1 MWLALLLAAVPADS
15 PRSVVLLPESGSPL
29 AVVAGA
35 APVTETPPS
44 LVEAR
49 KLGEQ
54 LRYEEAVVEY
64 QRYLALPERPLKERA
79 EALMEVAFIHLV
91 LGDNANAESRAQEA
105 FETDPKFTAPPS
117 APAKQADFIAKMRKV
132 YLSRARLLV
141 EPRKDD
147 DAPSQVRVVVA
158 DPEKVVT
165 RVLLRH
171 ALAPTGPFASSEMTC
186 EGEAC
191 TGFIPPPKGASS
203 YTSWYFVEA
212 LDPTNATVARVA
224 GAGSPLQ
231 LSVVDQKPWYTSPV
245 VWGVTGA
252 ALVGVATVIFLLAPQ
267 PPK

>member
-15 PRSVVLLPESGSPL
+15 PRSVVLLPESGSAARAAL
-29 AVVAGA
+29 AA
-35 APVTETPPS
+35 APATETPAS
-44 LVEAR
+44 LLEAR
-49 KLGEQ
+49 KLNEQ

-64 QRYLALPERPLKERA
+64 QRYLALTERPLKERA
-79 EALMEVAFIHLV
+79 EALMELAFIHFV
-91 LGDNANAESRAQEA
+91 LGDNANAEARAQEA
-105 FETDPKFTAPPS
+105 FEADPKFTTPAS
-117 APAKQADFIAKMRKV
+117 APAKQADFIARMRKA
-132 YLSRARLLV
+132 YLSKARLEV
-141 EPRKDD
+141 EPRKED
-147 DAPSQVRVVVA
+147 DAPSQVRVLMA
-158 DPEKVVT
+158 DPEKVVA

-186 EGEAC
+186 DGETC

-212 LDPTNATVARVA
+212 LDATNATVARVA

-245 VWGVTGA
+245 VWGIAGA
-252 ALVGVATVIFLLAPQ
+252 ALVGVAAVIFLLAPQ